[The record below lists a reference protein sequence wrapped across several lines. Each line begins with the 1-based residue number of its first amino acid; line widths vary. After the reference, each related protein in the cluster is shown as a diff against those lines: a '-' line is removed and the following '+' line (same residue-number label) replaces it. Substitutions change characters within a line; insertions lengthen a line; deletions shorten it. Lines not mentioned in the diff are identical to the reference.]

1 MGKLKVTLV
10 KSTNKATKVQSA
22 TVAALGLRKIGQSV
36 EKNDD
41 AAIRGMVKRVA
52 HLVTCEEV

>member
-1 MGKLKVTLV
+1 MKQLKITLV
-10 KSTNKATKVQSA
+10 RSTNSVKKQHSA

-36 EKNDD
+36 VKNDD
-41 AAIRGMVKRVA
+41 AAIRGMVHSVA

>member
-10 KSTNKATKVQSA
+10 KSTNKCTKVQAA
-22 TVAALGLRKIGQSV
+22 TVAALGLKKIGQSV

-41 AAIRGMVKRVA
+41 SAIRGMVHRVA

>member
-1 MGKLKVTLV
+1 MGNLKITLV
-10 KSTNKATKVQSA
+10 KSTNSCNKTQIA

-36 EKNDD
+36 VKNDD

>member
-1 MGKLKVTLV
+1 MADLKITLV
-10 KSTNKATKVQSA
+10 KSTNKSNKNHAA

-36 EKNDD
+36 IKADNE
-41 AAIRGMVKRVA
+41 ATRGMVHNVA

>member
-1 MGKLKVTLV
+1 MGNLKITLV
-10 KSTNKATKVQSA
+10 KSTNKAGKKQTA
-22 TVAALGLRKIGQSV
+22 TVAALGLHKIGQTV

-41 AAIRGMVKRVA
+41 SAIRGMVKVVA